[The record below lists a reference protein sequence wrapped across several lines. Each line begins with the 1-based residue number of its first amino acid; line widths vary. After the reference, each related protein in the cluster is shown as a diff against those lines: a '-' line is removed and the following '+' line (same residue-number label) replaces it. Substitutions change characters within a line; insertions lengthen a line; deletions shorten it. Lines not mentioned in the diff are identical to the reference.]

1 MKIVY
6 VVGGMLSPTGMG
18 AILSNK
24 INWLA
29 EHTDYELFMILTEKA
44 GHPWCYDINP
54 KVKWV
59 NFDINFDE
67 LDPMPFRKKIYHY
80 YFKQKTYKKKF
91 KDFLMSVKPDITI
104 STIRR
109 EINFITNI
117 KDGSKKIGE
126 IHFVRDYYRNF
137 HKPYLPL
144 SVNAFISKAW
154 MNSLIKQLKKL
165 ERFVVLTEEDSLNWP
180 ELSNKIVIPNFI
192 SDYHGNAAP
201 LESKNVIAVGR
212 YSPEKGFDLL
222 MDTWKIVLKKHPDWK
237 LNIFG
242 TGDYQYFQNMA
253 ISKRISQSFTC
264 HPPTS
269 SIYDEYYKSSI
280 FVLSSRHEGFGLVI
294 LEAMSVGLPV
304 VAFACPSG
312 PKALISNNSDGILVE
327 NGNIEKLADSIC
339 YLIEN
344 PNIRKELGANAI
356 NKAKEYPKDKIMQK
370 WVTLFESLRNA

>member
-1 MKIVY
+1 MKKIVY

-29 EHTDYELFMILTEKA
+29 EHTNYDLYMILTEKA
-44 GHPWCYDINP
+44 GQPWCYEINP

-59 NFDINFDE
+59 NFNINFDE
-67 LDPMPFRKKIYHY
+67 LDPMPFRKKIFFY
-80 YFKQKTYKKKF
+80 YFKQRAYKKKF
-91 KDFLMSVKPDITI
+91 KAFLMTVKPDITI

-109 EINFITNI
+109 EINFITKI

-126 IHFVRDYYRNF
+126 IHFVRDYYRHF
-137 HKPYLPL
+137 QKSYLPKF
-144 SVNAFISKAW
+144 VNEFISHIW
-154 MNSLIKQLKKL
+154 MNSLISQLKQL
-165 ERFVVLTEEDSLNWP
+165 ERFIVLTEEDEQNWP
-180 ELSNKIVIPNFI
+180 ELSNKAVIPNFI
-192 SDYHGNAAP
+192 TEYHGDTAL
-201 LESKNVIAVGR
+201 LESKHVIAVGR

-222 MDTWKIVLKKHPDWK
+222 MDAWAIVTLKHPDWK
-237 LNIFG
+237 LNIYG
-242 TGDYQYFQNMA
+242 TGDYKTFQNMA
-253 ISKRISQSFTC
+253 IEKGVSQSLTC

-269 SIYDEYYKSSI
+269 TIYNEYYRSSI

-327 NGNIEKLADSIC
+327 NGNTKELADKIC

-344 PNIRKELGANAI
+344 PDIRKKMGRNAI
-356 NKAKEYPKDKIMQK
+356 IKSNEYPKDKIMQK
-370 WVTLFESLRNA
+370 WVDLFESL

>member
-1 MKIVY
+1 MKKIVY
-6 VVGGMLSPTGMG
+6 VVGGLLSPTGMG
-18 AILSNK
+18 SILSNK

-29 EHTDYELFMILTEKA
+29 ENTDYELHMVLTEKA
-44 GHPWCYDINP
+44 GHPWCYEINP

-67 LDPMPFRKKIYHY
+67 LDSMPFAKKIFHY
-80 YFKQKTYKKKF
+80 YFKQRKYKKYF
-91 KDFLMSVKPDITI
+91 KDYLMFVKPDITI

-109 EINFITNI
+109 EINFITNF

-137 HKPYLPL
+137 QKPYLPKH
-144 SVNAFISKAW
+144 VNAFISKAW

-165 ERFVVLTEEDSLNWP
+165 ERFVVLTEEDSHNWP
-180 ELSNKIVIPNFI
+180 ELNNMTVIPNFI
-192 SDYHGNAAP
+192 TEYHGNIAP
-201 LESKNVIAVGR
+201 LESRNVIAVGR

-222 MDTWKIVLKKHPDWK
+222 MDAWKIVIKKHPDWK

-242 TGDYQYFQNMA
+242 TGDYINFQNLA
-253 ISKRISQSFTC
+253 EAKGISQSFTC

-269 SIYDEYYKSSI
+269 SIYEEYYKSSI

-312 PKALISNNSDGILVE
+312 PKALISNYLDGILVE
-327 NGNIEKLADSIC
+327 NGNIDEFAEKIC
-339 YLIEN
+339 YLIEK
-344 PNIRKELGANAI
+344 PDVRKEMGLNAI
-356 NKAKEYPKDKIMQK
+356 NKAHNYPKDKIMQK
-370 WVTLFESLRNA
+370 WVDLFENL

>member
-1 MKIVY
+1 MKKIVY

-29 EHTDYELFMILTEKA
+29 EHTDYELYMILTEQA
-44 GHPWCYDINP
+44 GHPWCYKINP
-54 KVKWV
+54 KVKWT

-67 LDPMPFRKKIYHY
+67 LDTMPFAKKIYHY
-80 YFKQKTYKKKF
+80 YFKQRLYKRKF
-91 KDFLMSVKPDITI
+91 KAFLMSVRPDITI

-109 EINFITNI
+109 EINFITSI

-137 HKPYLPL
+137 QKPYLPHFI
-144 SVNAFISKAW
+144 NTYISKKW
-154 MNSLIKQLKKL
+154 MNSLIQQLQKL
-165 ERFVVLTEEDSLNWP
+165 ERFVVLTEEDSKNWP
-180 ELSNKIVIPNFI
+180 ELSNITVIPNFI
-192 SDYHGNAAP
+192 TEYQGNTAP
-201 LESKNVIAVGR
+201 LESKNIIAVGR

-222 MDTWKIVLKKHPDWK
+222 MDAWKIVVKKHPDWR

-242 TGDYQYFQNMA
+242 TGDFHYFQNLA
-253 ISKRISQSFTC
+253 ISKGISQSFTC

-280 FVLSSRHEGFGLVI
+280 FVLSSRQEGFGLVI

-344 PNIRKELGANAI
+344 PDKLKELGTNAI
-356 NKAKEYPKDKIMQK
+356 KKAKEFPKDKIMQK
-370 WVTLFESLRNA
+370 WVELFESL